1 MLMNTSSQGEISS
14 HCAAS
19 LYETKSLNIELLHF
33 FIQRR
38 KLKCDQEY
46 SDTTDQEKVSG
57 QTVDTLEELNLQ
69 LVWEKLE
76 IPLKHCFYIS
86 FVSF

>member
-1 MLMNTSSQGEISS
+1 MFMNTSSQGEISS

-19 LYETKSLNIELLHF
+19 LYETKSLNIELLQF
-33 FIQRR
+33 FFTQKR
-38 KLKCDQEY
+38 KLRCDQEY
-46 SDTTDQEKVSG
+46 SDTTDQEKVLG

-76 IPLKHCFYIS
+76 IPLKDCFYI
-86 FVSF
+86 